1 MYTEKDY
8 KKFALALQ
16 KMCEEHK
23 QGCEGCQ
30 FYNPSSEDEECSINE
45 EPHLWDIEMN
55 FREEIQKRIDALEE
69 LKEQGLYTDVDHAAQ
84 EAYEEA
90 LKIYEGVA

>member
-1 MYTEKDY
+1 
-8 KKFALALQ
+8 
-16 KMCEEHK
+16 
-23 QGCEGCQ
+23 
-30 FYNPSSEDEECSINE
+30 
-45 EPHLWDIEMN
+45 MN

-90 LKIYEGVA
+90 LKIYEGIA